1 MQTLLFYWNLA
12 ILLFLLLGAVALL
25 LNLRAFPTVRRRV
38 EEEGPAPGGALPKI
52 SVLVPARNEVLR
64 IGPCARSLLQQ
75 RYPDFEMIILD
86 DNSTDGT
93 ADLLYTLGWADAAV
107 EPAARFRVMRGQP
120 LPAGWSGKSWA
131 CHQLA
136 EVATGEYILFLDA
149 DTEHDPQML
158 LSSMIF
164 AREQRADLLSAWP
177 FPETGSWSE
186 RLVLPLIHLALA
198 GYPQALWRW
207 LMDDR
212 SDLLARM
219 SPRARRHFGAAN
231 GQFLMFRREI
241 YWQVGGHAASRSHMV
256 EDVALGRAVAS
267 AGMRLVNA
275 DGRLLS
281 SVRMYHRFS
290 EVWEGFTKN
299 MRAAFEGSLL
309 GFLITGAAA
318 FCTLILPFILVWF
331 SRGPAL
337 WLALAQIAVI
347 YLMRIGLTLRFG
359 TTWVSCWFH
368 PFGQLLMTAIGLNS
382 WRLSAGRGVTW
393 KGRRYEVVHPE
404 EEGVSPL
411 P

>member
-1 MQTLLFYWNLA
+1 MQTFLFTWNLA
-12 ILLFLLLGAVALL
+12 ILLLLLLGAVALW
-25 LNLRAFPTVRRRV
+25 LNLRAFPTVRRRA
-38 EEEGPAPGGALPKI
+38 EEEGPAPGEELPRI

-75 RYPDFEMIILD
+75 RYPDFEVIILD

-93 ADLLYTLGWADAAV
+93 ADLLYSMGWADAAKD
-107 EPAARFRVMRGQP
+107 PTACFRVMRGQP

-136 EVATGEYILFLDA
+136 EAATGEYILFLDA
-149 DTEHDPQML
+149 DTAHDPQML
-158 LSSMIF
+158 ISSMTF

-186 RLVLPLIHLALA
+186 RLVLPLIHMALA

-212 SDLLARM
+212 RDLLEKL
-219 SPRARRHFGAAN
+219 SPATRRHFGAAN
-231 GQFLMFRREI
+231 GQFLMFRKTV
-241 YWQVGGHAASRSHMV
+241 YWQIGGHAASRSHMV
-256 EDVALGRAVAS
+256 EDVALGRATAS
-267 AGMRLVNA
+267 AALRLVNA

-309 GFLITGAAA
+309 AFLITGVMT
-318 FCTLILPFILVWF
+318 FCTLVLPFILVWF

-337 WLALAQIAVI
+337 GLALAQIAVI
-347 YLMRIGLTLRFG
+347 YLMRMGLTLRFG
-359 TTWVSCWFH
+359 TTWVSCWLH

-404 EEGVSPL
+404 EQDASPA